1 MLHIGDP
8 NMGLHSPRLPSSP
21 EMWTPDTG
29 TWDRCAHCCW
39 RLSRVTCHVS
49 HFVTPIA
56 RCVEDQLSNQCGH
69 LTIRWLEVGIIYISF
84 FRDQRLW
91 FNSTSSSPLIFLINL
106 ILMDTPFSLCNCRVG
121 PQYPGLLPRAAHPC
135 CLDTAG
141 ESSEDCHCNPSDG
154 GQTMRFDRMAI
165 RLSCKL

>member
-8 NMGLHSPRLPSSP
+8 NMGSALASTAIVSADA
-21 EMWTPDTG
+21 DTRYRG
-29 TWDRCAHCCW
+29 LGPLCPLLLAA
-39 RLSRVTCHVS
+39 VTCHVS

-56 RCVEDQLSNQCGH
+56 RCVEDELSNQCGH
-69 LTIRWLEVGIIYISF
+69 LTIRWLEVGIIYISC

-121 PQYPGLLPRAAHPC
+121 PQYPGLVPRAAHPC